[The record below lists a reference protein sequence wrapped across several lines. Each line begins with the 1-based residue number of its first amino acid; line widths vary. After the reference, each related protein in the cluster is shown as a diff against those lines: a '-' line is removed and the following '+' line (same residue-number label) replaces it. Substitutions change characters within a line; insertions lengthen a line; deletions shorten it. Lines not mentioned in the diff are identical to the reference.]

1 MAQSRTPAPPPS
13 GEGDERHQIVIV
25 GGGAGGV
32 ELACQLS
39 KRLKD
44 SEEAAVTLVDGAL
57 THLWKPL
64 LHEVAAGTLDSHGD
78 AVDFLALARQKGFRF
93 RLGAMEDL
101 DRDNREIQLAPISS
115 DEGREV
121 VPRRRFRYD
130 TLVLAVGSTTNDLG
144 VEGVLEH
151 SQFLDHRD
159 QADRFQETL
168 FQEFLHVQTQQ
179 GDPQEGQ
186 LDVVIVGGGA
196 TGVELAAELNFAVE
210 QAAAYGLDR
219 INPKEHMRIH
229 LIEAADRLLPAL
241 PERVS
246 AETEKYL
253 RDLGIEIHTGDLV
266 TRVTEEGVETRS
278 GKCLRAGMKVWTAGI
293 KAPDFLADLDGLETN
308 RINQVVVGQTLQ
320 TTRDS
325 NIFALGD
332 CAECL
337 WPERDTTIPPRA
349 QAAHQQAT
357 LLEKSLLRRLEGK
370 SLPKF
375 VYKDYGSLINLSQYN
390 TVGRLMGNL
399 TGNITIEGFMARIA
413 YRSLYRMHQRVLFGS
428 WRTLL
433 AMLGDWIGR
442 THHPRLKLH

>member
-1 MAQSRTPAPPPS
+1 MAEIAGTAPPPS
-13 GEGDERHQIVIV
+13 GEGDERHQILII

-39 KRLKD
+39 RRLKR
-44 SEEAAVTLVDGAL
+44 SKKAAVTLVDGAL

-93 RLGAMEDL
+93 RLGAMEGL
-101 DRDNREIQLAPISS
+101 DRDHREIRLAPLYNE
-115 DEGREV
+115 EGREV

-130 TLVLAVGSTTNDLG
+130 TLVMAVGSTTNDLK
-144 VEGVLEH
+144 VKGVLKH
-151 SQFLDHRD
+151 CHFLDHRD
-159 QADRFQETL
+159 QADHFQERL
-168 FQEFLHVQTQQ
+168 FQEFLHAQTQE
-179 GDPQEGQ
+179 GLPREGQ

-229 LIEAADRLLPAL
+229 LVEAAEQLLPSL
-241 PERVS
+241 PERV
-246 AETEKYL
+246 ALETQEYL
-253 RDLGIEIHTGDLV
+253 EELGILVHTGELV
-266 TRVTEEGVETRS
+266 TQVTEEGVETRS
-278 GKCLRAGMKVWTAGI
+278 DYAIPARLKVWAAGI
-293 KAPDFLADLDGLETN
+293 KAPDFLAELDGLEAN
-308 RINQVVVGQTLQ
+308 PINQLVVDQTLR
-320 TTRDS
+320 TSRDA

-332 CAECL
+332 CAECP
-337 WPERDTTIPPRA
+337 WPERGTPIPPRA

-357 LLEKSLLRRLEGK
+357 FLTKSLTRRIKGK
-370 SLPKF
+370 SLPEF
-375 VYKDYGSLINLSQYN
+375 TYKDYGSLINLSHYN

-399 TGNITIEGFMARIA
+399 TGDITVEGLFARIA
-413 YRSLYRMHQRVLFGS
+413 YRSLYRMHQRVLFGT
-428 WRTLL
+428 WRTVLT
-433 AMLGDWIGR
+433 MLGDWIGH